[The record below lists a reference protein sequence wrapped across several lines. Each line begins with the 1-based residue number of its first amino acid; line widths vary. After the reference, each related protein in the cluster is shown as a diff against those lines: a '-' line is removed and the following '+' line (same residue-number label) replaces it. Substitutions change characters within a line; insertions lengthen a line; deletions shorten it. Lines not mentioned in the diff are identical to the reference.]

1 MRLDKLTTAFQQALA
16 DAQSLAIGQDNPSIE
31 PLHLLITLLDQAEG
45 ASKSLLARAG
55 GNVQKLYTEARQGL
69 ERLAKVSQANGQVTL
84 GSELNRLLNLTD
96 REAQRRGDQFLASE
110 LFLLVLSDDKGEAGR
125 LLREA
130 GV

>member
-96 REAQRRGDQFLASE
+96 R
-110 LFLLVLSDDKGEAGR
+110 
-125 LLREA
+125 
-130 GV
+130 